1 MFRLLTV
8 LLAFGFSITGT
19 AQPALKNHSF
29 KDSRGRSIQLHDI
42 KGHYLFVSFIYT
54 RCPVAEM
61 CPLTMTL
68 NKQLFKA
75 WKNNA
80 ISIPLKFLIVTLDPA
95 NDPPPTLKAFGEKFG
110 LDSNAFLLVT
120 GEDQAISDFASEFNA
135 LGFPSN
141 GLISHNSRSILL
153 SPELVP
159 LKDYKENEWK
169 PEAVLKDLIDFHSKQ
184 QKKS

>member
-1 MFRLLTV
+1 VFRLLTV
-8 LLAFGFSITGT
+8 LVAFGFSITVT

-42 KGHYLFVSFIYT
+42 KGHYLFVSFVYT

-75 WKNNA
+75 WKNTA

-110 LDSNAFLLVT
+110 LDSTAFLLVT